1 MRDKDMT
8 NIAQILEEELS
19 EAFEVRNEK
28 ALKRYVSLLLES
40 LMEKEK
46 AENEFHELKSDLK
59 IIAET
64 MKEGFRLMEKRFE
77 QIDRRFEQVDKRFE
91 DMYHY
96 MDKRFEQVDKRF
108 EQVDKRFEQVD
119 KRFEDMYH
127 YMDKRFGDL
136 NKRIGFMSWFTPTIV
151 TVLITLVMV
160 AMKFL

>member
-64 MKEGFRLMEKRFE
+64 MKEGFRLMEKQFE
-77 QIDRRFEQVDKRFE
+77 QIDR
-91 DMYHY
+91 
-96 MDKRFEQVDKRF
+96 RFEQVDKRF
-108 EQVDKRFEQVD
+108 EQVDKRFEDMYHYMD

-151 TVLITLVMV
+151 TVLITLVMA

>member
-91 DMYHY
+91 
-96 MDKRFEQVDKRF
+96 QVDKRF
-108 EQVDKRFEQVD
+108 EDMYHYMD

-151 TVLITLVMV
+151 TVLITLVMA

>member
-91 DMYHY
+91 
-96 MDKRFEQVDKRF
+96 
-108 EQVDKRFEQVD
+108 QVD

-151 TVLITLVMV
+151 TVLITLVMA